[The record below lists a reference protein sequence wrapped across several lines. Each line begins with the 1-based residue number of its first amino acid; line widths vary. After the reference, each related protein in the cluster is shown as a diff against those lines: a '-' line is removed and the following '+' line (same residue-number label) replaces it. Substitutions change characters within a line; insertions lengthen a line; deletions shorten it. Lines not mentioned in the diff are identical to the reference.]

1 MAKNA
6 WQLHVSETMKK
17 NPGKSLK
24 DCLQM
29 AKKTYKKTA
38 SATSVTKKSRKAK
51 KGTKKARKAKGTK
64 KAKKGKKGKK
74 SRGKK

>member
-6 WQLHVSETMKK
+6 WQMHVSETMKK

-24 DCLQM
+24 ECLQM

-38 SATSVTKKSRKAK
+38 TASVTKKASKTKVAKKSRKAR
-51 KGTKKARKAKGTK
+51 KGTKKARKAKK
-64 KAKKGKKGKK
+64 SKK
-74 SRGKK
+74 SRK

>member
-6 WQLHVSETMKK
+6 WQLHVSATMKK

-24 DCLQM
+24 ECLQM

-38 SATSVTKKSRKAK
+38 TASVTKKAKNSKAAKKSRKTR
-51 KGTKKARKAKGTK
+51 KGTKKARKV
-64 KAKKGKKGKK
+64 KK
-74 SRGKK
+74 STKSRK

>member
-24 DCLQM
+24 ECLQM

-38 SATSVTKKSRKAK
+38 TASVTKKAKKSKAAKKSRKAR
-51 KGTKKARKAKGTK
+51 KGTKKARKVK
-64 KAKKGKKGKK
+64 KSKK
-74 SRGKK
+74 SRK

>member
-6 WQLHVSETMKK
+6 WQMHVSETMKK

-38 SATSVTKKSRKAK
+38 TASVTKKSKKSKTAK
-51 KGTKKARKAKGTK
+51 KSRKAKGTK
-64 KAKKGKKGKK
+64 KARKGKKAKK
-74 SRGKK
+74 SKKNRK

>member
-6 WQLHVSETMKK
+6 WQLHVGETMKK

-24 DCLQM
+24 ECLQM
-29 AKKTYKKTA
+29 AKKTYKR
-38 SATSVTKKSRKAK
+38 SATTSVTNKSRKAK

-64 KAKKGKKGKK
+64 KARKGKKAKK
-74 SRGKK
+74 TRGKK